1 MKLAICNELWRN
13 EPIEAIFRK
22 AAEIGYDG
30 VEIAPFTLA
39 PSVEAV
45 SAERRKEIAQA
56 AADAGVQIVGLHW
69 LFVSPE
75 GLHLTTP
82 DDGVRTRTTD
92 YLKAL
97 VDFCGDLGGGVMTL
111 GSPQQRSIVPPN
123 TRADAVKRTREVLA
137 AAAERCQARHV
148 TVCFEALS
156 PKETNFINTIEQA
169 AALVDAIDH
178 PNVDVMLDVKAMA
191 SMPDGIEA
199 TVRKYGS
206 RARHFHANEPNG
218 KGPGMVTRGLD
229 FATVLDALF
238 TTGYEGWVSVEPF
251 DYTPDPDTV
260 AKTACRTL
268 REAGTPPQT
277 S

>member
-22 AAEIGYDG
+22 AAEIGYEG

-39 PSVEAV
+39 ESVETISDA
-45 SAERRKEIAQA
+45 RRKEIARA

-69 LFVSPE
+69 LFVSPQ
-75 GLHLTTP
+75 GLHLTAA
-82 DDGVRTRTTD
+82 DEAARTRTTD

-123 TRADAVKRTREVLA
+123 TRADGLKRAREILA
-137 AAAERCQARHV
+137 AAAERCEAQNV
-148 TVCFEALS
+148 TLCFEALS

-169 AALVDAIDH
+169 AALVDPIDH
-178 PNVDVMLDVKAMA
+178 PNIDVMLDVKAMA
-191 SMPDGIEA
+191 SMPDGVEA
-199 TVRKYGS
+199 TIRKYGV

-229 FATVLDALF
+229 FCAILDALF
-238 TTGYEGWVSVEPF
+238 DTGYEGWVSVEPF
-251 DYTPDPDTV
+251 DYSPDADTV
-260 AKTACRTL
+260 AQTACRTL
-268 REAGTPPQT
+268 REAVPPPQD